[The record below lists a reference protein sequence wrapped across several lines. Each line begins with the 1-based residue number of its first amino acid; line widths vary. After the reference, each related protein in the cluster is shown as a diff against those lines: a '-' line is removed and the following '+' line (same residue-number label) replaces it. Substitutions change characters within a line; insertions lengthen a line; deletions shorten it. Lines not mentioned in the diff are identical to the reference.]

1 MATSNRLSM
10 PTAGRLAAAVV
21 FGLWGWY
28 LAGVG
33 AQFFDEGRAPGS
45 FLSGSVITGV
55 LLGWIYV
62 GRRTGEGYVQAVGHG
77 LSAAFAYAF
86 ITLFIMG
93 FSLMMANAFR
103 RRYDGP
109 MEAAV
114 DIFDLM
120 VSESGR
126 FIDVNLISS
135 ILVGAVLCAW
145 VAEYFAQ
152 KYP

>member
-10 PTAGRLAAAVV
+10 PTAGRMAAAVV

-33 AQFFDEGRAPGS
+33 TPFFDEGRAPRS
-45 FLSGSVITGV
+45 FLTGCVITGI

-77 LSAAFAYAF
+77 LSAGFAFSF

-109 MEAAV
+109 MEAIV
-114 DIFDLM
+114 DIFELM
-120 VSESGR
+120 VSESSR
-126 FIDVNLISS
+126 FIDVTLISS
-135 ILVGAVLCAW
+135 VLVGAVICAW